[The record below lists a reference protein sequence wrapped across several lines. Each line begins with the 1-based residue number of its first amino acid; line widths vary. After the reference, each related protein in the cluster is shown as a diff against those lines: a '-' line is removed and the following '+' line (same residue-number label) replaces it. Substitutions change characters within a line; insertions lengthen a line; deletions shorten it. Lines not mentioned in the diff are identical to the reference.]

1 MTSIAP
7 PTTADLFPIPDNVD
21 RALFFLERKVYF
33 GTDENGHKIGGV
45 AERRRRGE
53 NEIDEQERDA

>member
-53 NEIDEQERDA
+53 NEME